1 MSSVDDVLS
10 VALSLPV
17 GDRAAV
23 AERLLASLDIP
34 LGGQRGDVDQLWA
47 KEITARLE
55 AYQRGE
61 IKSRPWREALDDVR
75 QRLGVGRAE

>member
-1 MSSVDDVLS
+1 MSTVDDVLS

-23 AERLLASLDIP
+23 AERLLASLDVP
-34 LGGQRGDVDQLWA
+34 LAGQSNDIDQLWA

-75 QRLGVGRAE
+75 QRLAVGRAE